1 MRILEIECTN
11 YRNLD
16 GLHVR
21 FSDDLNYLV
30 GENNVGKSNVL
41 NLLDTLFNRASFS
54 REDFRDT
61 TLSIE
66 VTLKIGVDEDESGA
80 FGMLV
85 DPDTGNTVTIEAHCP
100 EPNEATE
107 FSHSYTGDTISQ
119 SSIRA
124 VNFLKYAT
132 VAFDNRTLAFDSN
145 KGVGKLLGS
154 SVTRYREANGKEVS
168 DFFNQEEM
176 TPLLQALDTEIGYV
190 PLLSSFGIQANIDTV
205 GSDALESAISLT
217 DENSVRLQSAGSGLQ
232 YVSLA
237 ILSILQGLTGLSKRR
252 LENSTF
258 TVNGKKI
265 LRGII
270 AFDEPEI
277 HLHPYMQR
285 RLVRA
290 LARIASSRDEGFN
303 RLLHDLIGIDAFE
316 GQLIFVTHSP
326 EILERGNYSNIIRL
340 GYKNNALACA
350 NGTEISLEE
359 KEKKQLE
366 AQFTTI
372 REAFFARAAIIVEGQ
387 TDEVALPEFAK
398 KLGILPDDK
407 GILIIRA
414 ESKESVPGMRGL
426 LESFHVP
433 CVSIVDRDDTDAAS
447 EGNKLVTRRRDFE
460 DEWIDAL
467 FASNNQRIFIDLLEE
482 IDDRGR
488 DSYIQKK
495 QLGKA
500 FEKLGYDSSFLPQ
513 GNIFRFSISEFDDP
527 VADAPLTR
535 AMMYSWLTARKGVV
549 MPKRLGELT
558 PTGSV
563 PECYAELL
571 RKAMELL

>member
-1 MRILEIECTN
+1 LRILGIECTN

-16 GLHVR
+16 GLRLR
-21 FSDDLNYLV
+21 FSEDLNYLV

-61 TLSIE
+61 SVPIE
-66 VTLKIGVDEDESGA
+66 VTVRIGIDEFESGV
-80 FGMLV
+80 FGMLI
-85 DPDTGNTVTIEAHCP
+85 DPDTGNTMTIEARCA

-107 FSHSYTGDTISQ
+107 FTHSYTGDTISQ

-132 VAFDNRTLAFDSN
+132 VSFDNRTLAFDSN
-145 KGVGKLLGS
+145 KGVGRLLGS

-176 TPLLQALDTEIGYV
+176 TPLLEALDTEIGYV
-190 PLLSSFGIQANIDTV
+190 PLLSSFGIRANVDTV

-252 LENSTF
+252 LESSTF
-258 TVNGKKI
+258 TVDGKKI
-265 LRGII
+265 LRGVI

-290 LARIASSRDEGFN
+290 LARIASSSDEGFN
-303 RLLHDLIGIDAFE
+303 KLLHGLIGVDAFE
-316 GQLIFVTHSP
+316 GQLILVTHSP
-326 EILERGNYSNIIRL
+326 EILERGSYSNIIRL
-340 GYKNNALACA
+340 GYKNNTLACA
-350 NGTEISLEE
+350 NGTEISLDE
-359 KEKKQLE
+359 KEQKQLE
-366 AQFTTI
+366 AQFTKV

-387 TDEVALPEFAK
+387 TDEVALPEFAE
-398 KLGILPDDK
+398 KLGICPDEK

-414 ESKESVPGMRGL
+414 ESKESVPGVRGL

-447 EGNKLVTRRRDFE
+447 EGCKLVTRRRDFE

-467 FASNNQRIFIDLLEE
+467 FTSNNQHVFIDLLEE
-482 IDDRGR
+482 VDDRGR
-488 DSYIQKK
+488 NSYIQKRS
-495 QLGKA
+495 LEKA
-500 FEKLGYDSSFLPQ
+500 FKKLGFDPGLLP
-513 GNIFRFSISEFDDP
+513 GEDTLRFSISEFDGV
-527 VADAPLTR
+527 VADTPLVR
-535 AMMYSWLTARKGVV
+535 AMMYSWLSARKGIM

-558 PTGSV
+558 PKESV